1 MRLLIYP
8 ERLSASQRNLNKQ
21 GHSLPLAGSVLGT
34 LVGGSSGVQAVL
46 LPRQQ
51 GVVTL
56 RRISSVWT
64 KSWTAL
70 QDVQVKLD
78 SNVSLACSSEPRWI
92 KKKVVNAGV
101 SYS

>member
-1 MRLLIYP
+1 MQVNAI
-8 ERLSASQRNLNKQ
+8 STKQ

-78 SNVSLACSSEPRWI
+78 TTVSLACSSEPRLKI
-92 KKKVVNAGV
+92 LVINKM
-101 SYS
+101 SLM